1 MANALALARGFAD
14 PVHEGQAVF
23 RAAMEALSRPGRI
36 RALVT
41 ALAPPAPLTPELA
54 ALALALTDADTPV
67 WLDAPLRADP
77 AVAGFL
83 RFHTGAPIVAAPGQ
97 AAFALIADPARC
109 PAFTDFARGTPA
121 YPDAS
126 ATLILAVDTLSDG
139 AGQPSTGQPSTGQSS
154 AGLAFAGPGIRGT
167 ARLEAGPLPAD
178 WAARWAANHAGFP
191 LGIDCFFVAPGRLAG
206 LPRSARPVGAETVP
220 GSDDC
225 AGSEALPCTSR

>member
-1 MANALALARGFAD
+1 M
-14 PVHEGQAVF
+14 F

-36 RALVT
+36 RPLVT

-83 RFHTGAPIVAAPGQ
+83 RFHTGAPLVAEPGQ

-109 PAFTDFARGTPA
+109 PPFTDFAQGTPA

-126 ATLILAVDTLSDG
+126 ATLILAVDDPLG
-139 AGQPSTGQPSTGQSS
+139 RAGRLRLRRA
-154 AGLAFAGPGIRGT
+154 AGRIRGT
-167 ARLEAGPLPAD
+167 ARLAAGAPARRLGRALGREPCGLPA
-178 WAARWAANHAGFP
+178 R
-191 LGIDCFFVAPGRLAG
+191 GRLSCSWRRAASPG
-206 LPRSARPVGAETVP
+206 CRARPGP
-220 GSDDC
+220 
-225 AGSEALPCTSR
+225 SR

>member
-1 MANALALARGFAD
+1 MAHRLAPGFAD

-36 RALVT
+36 RPLVT
-41 ALAPPAPLTPELA
+41 ALAPPGPLTPELA

-83 RFHTGAPIVAAPGQ
+83 RFHTGAPLVAAPAE
-97 AAFALIADPARC
+97 AAFALIADPAHC
-109 PAFTDFARGTPA
+109 PPFTNFAQGTPA

-126 ATLILAVDTLSDG
+126 ATLILAVDTLSDEAG
-139 AGQPSTGQPSTGQSS
+139 PGFTGPGFAGQV
-154 AGLAFAGPGIRGT
+154 FAGPGIRGT
-167 ARLEAGPLPAD
+167 ARLDAGPLPAA

-191 LGIDCFFVAPGRLAG
+191 LGIDCLFVAPGRLAG
-206 LPRSARPVGAETVP
+206 LPRSTRPVAAEALP
-220 GSDDC
+220 
-225 AGSEALPCTSR
+225 GSEALPCT

>member
-1 MANALALARGFAD
+1 MAPTLAHGFAD
-14 PVHEGQAVF
+14 PVHAGQAVF

-36 RALVT
+36 RPLVT

-83 RFHTGAPIVAAPGQ
+83 RFHTGAPLVANPGQ

-109 PAFTDFARGTPA
+109 PPFTDFAPGTPA

-126 ATLILAVDTLSDG
+126 ATLILAVDTLSDADG
-139 AGQPSTGQPSTGQSS
+139 RDFAGQACARQV
-154 AGLAFAGPGIRGT
+154 FAGPGIRGT
-167 ARLEAGPLPAD
+167 APFAAGPLPAD

-191 LGIDCFFVAPGRLAG
+191 LGIDCLFVAPGRLAG
-206 LPRSARPVGAETVP
+206 LPRSARPVDAETVP
-220 GSDDC
+220 GSDGS

>member
-1 MANALALARGFAD
+1 MAHTLAHGFAD

-36 RALVT
+36 RPLAT

-67 WLDAPLRADP
+67 WLDAPLRAEP

-83 RFHTGAPIVAAPGQ
+83 RFHTGAPIVDAPGQ

-109 PAFTDFARGTPA
+109 PDLRDFAQGTLA

-126 ATLILAVDTLSDG
+126 ATVILAVETLSDA
-139 AGQPSTGQPSTGQSS
+139 AGP
-154 AGLAFAGPGIRGT
+154 AFAGPGIRGT
-167 ARLEAGPLPAD
+167 VRLEAAPLPAD
-178 WAARWAANHAGFP
+178 WASRWAANHAGFP
-191 LGIDCFFVAPGRLAG
+191 QGIDLLFVTPGRLAG
-206 LPRSARPVGAETVP
+206 LPRSARPVAL
-220 GSDDC
+220 
-225 AGSEALPCTSR
+225 EALPCT

>member
-1 MANALALARGFAD
+1 MAPPLAHGFAD
-14 PVHEGQAVF
+14 PVHAGQAMF

-36 RALVT
+36 RPLVT

-54 ALALALTDADTPV
+54 ALALALTDPDTPV

-83 RFHTGAPIVAAPGQ
+83 RFHTGAPIVAAPAQ

-109 PAFTDFARGTPA
+109 PAFTDFAPGTPA

-139 AGQPSTGQPSTGQSS
+139 VGQP
-154 AGLAFAGPGIRGT
+154 FAGPGIRGT

-206 LPRSARPVGAETVP
+206 LPRSARPVDAETLP
-220 GSDDC
+220 GSGDSAGSDDS